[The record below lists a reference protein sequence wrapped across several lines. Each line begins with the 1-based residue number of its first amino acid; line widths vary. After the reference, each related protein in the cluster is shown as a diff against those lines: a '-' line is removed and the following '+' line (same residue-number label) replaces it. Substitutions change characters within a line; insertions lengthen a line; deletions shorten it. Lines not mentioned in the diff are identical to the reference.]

1 MEVKEVNHLLSPIKT
16 PENMKQIT
24 LLKPYQFEE
33 KDVKIPHLKK
43 GELLVQIK
51 NIGICGTDI
60 HAFHGNQ
67 PYFTYPRVLGHE
79 LSGIIVDTK
88 FENKSLLGKPVSVLP
103 YLSCG
108 KCNSCLRGKTNCCAN
123 LNVMG
128 VHVDGGFREYLS
140 VPEDNILVGKNE
152 TNLEH
157 LSMVEPL
164 SISYHGILRAEILE
178 NDWVIVFGAGPIGI
192 GALMFAK
199 SKTNKIILID
209 INQNRIDYCKS
220 NLGIEHSF
228 HGNDESLIKNIRE
241 LTNGHF
247 ADIVIDATGN
257 KNSIQQQLTFLGH
270 GGKWILIGLQREDLH
285 INHPEF
291 HKREA
296 TLMSSRNAT
305 KHDFEQVMEMIDKKE
320 IDPDLLITHTLD
332 FKEVA
337 RSFSTLIVDPTLIK
351 GIIKVNGLEKQ

>member
-1 MEVKEVNHLLSPIKT
+1 
-16 PENMKQIT
+16 MKQVT
-24 LLKPYQFEE
+24 LIKPYELEE
-33 KDVKIPHLKK
+33 RDVEIPILKK

-79 LSGIIVDTK
+79 LSGIIVDAK
-88 FENKSLLGKPVSVLP
+88 IENKSLLGKPVSVLP

-108 KCNSCLRGKTNCCAN
+108 KCNSCLKGKTNCCAN
-123 LNVMG
+123 LHVMG
-128 VHVDGGFREYLS
+128 VHVDGGFREYVS
-140 VPEDNILVGKNE
+140 VPVDNIMVGREE
-152 TNLEH
+152 TDLEH

-164 SISYHGILRAEILE
+164 SISYHGIMRADILE
-178 NDWVIVFGAGPIGI
+178 NDWVIIFGAGPIGI

-199 SKTNKIILID
+199 SKTNNIILID
-209 INQNRIDYCKS
+209 INQNRITYCKS
-220 NLGIEHSF
+220 ILGIEHSF
-228 HGNDESLIKNIRE
+228 NGNDETLFEEIKE

-257 KNSIQQQLTFLGH
+257 KKSIQQQLRFLGH

-305 KHDFEQVMEMIDKKE
+305 KHDFKQVMDKIDNKE
-320 IDPDLLITHTLD
+320 IDPALLITHTLD
-332 FKEVA
+332 FEEVVN
-337 RSFSTLIVDPTLIK
+337 SFSSFIVDQTLIK
-351 GIIKVNGLEKQ
+351 GIIKVNGLKK

>member
-1 MEVKEVNHLLSPIKT
+1 
-16 PENMKQIT
+16 MKQVT
-24 LLKPYQFEE
+24 LIKPYEFEE
-33 KDVKIPHLKK
+33 RDVEIPILKK

-60 HAFHGNQ
+60 HAFHGDQ
-67 PYFTYPRVLGHE
+67 PYFSYPRVLGHE
-79 LSGIIVDTK
+79 LSGIIVDAK
-88 FENKSLLGKPVSVLP
+88 IENKSLLGKPVSVLP

-108 KCNSCLRGKTNCCAN
+108 ECNSCVRGKTNCCAN
-123 LNVMG
+123 LHVMG
-128 VHVDGGFREYLS
+128 VHVDGGFGEYVS
-140 VPEDNILVGKNE
+140 VPVDNIMVGREE
-152 TNLEH
+152 TDLEH

-164 SISYHGILRAEILE
+164 SISYHGIMRADILE
-178 NDWVIVFGAGPIGI
+178 NDWVIIFGAGPIGI

-199 SKTNKIILID
+199 SKTNNIILID
-209 INQNRIDYCKS
+209 INQNRITYCKS
-220 NLGIEHSF
+220 ILGIEHSF
-228 HGNDESLIKNIRE
+228 NGNDETLFEEIKE

-257 KNSIQQQLTFLGH
+257 KKSIQQQLRFLGH

-305 KHDFEQVMEMIDKKE
+305 KHDFKQVMDKIDNKE
-320 IDPDLLITHTLD
+320 IDPALLITHTLD
-332 FKEVA
+332 FEEVVN
-337 RSFSTLIVDPTLIK
+337 SFSSFIVDQTLIK
-351 GIIKVNGLEKQ
+351 GIIKVNGLKK

>member
-1 MEVKEVNHLLSPIKT
+1 
-16 PENMKQIT
+16 MKQIT
-24 LLKPYQFEE
+24 LIKPYEFEE
-33 KDVKIPHLKK
+33 RDVEIPILKK

-67 PYFTYPRVLGHE
+67 PYFSYPRVLGHE
-79 LSGIIVDTK
+79 LSGIIVDAK
-88 FENKSLLGKPVSVLP
+88 IDNNSLLGKPVSVLP

-108 KCNSCLRGKTNCCAN
+108 KCNSCVRGKTNCCSQ
-123 LNVMG
+123 LKVMG
-128 VHVDGGFREYLS
+128 VHVDGGFCDYIS
-140 VPEDNILVGKNE
+140 IPEDNIMVGREE
-152 TNLEH
+152 TDLEH

-164 SISYHGILRAEILE
+164 SISYHGIMRADILE
-178 NDWVIVFGAGPIGI
+178 NDWVIIFGAGPIGM
-192 GALMFAK
+192 GAILFAK
-199 SKTNKIILID
+199 SKTDKIILID
-209 INQNRIDYCKS
+209 INQNRITYCKS
-220 NLGIEHSF
+220 ILGIEHSF
-228 HGNDESLIKNIRE
+228 NGNDETLLEQIKE

-257 KNSIQQQLTFLGH
+257 KKSIQQQLTFLGH

-305 KHDFEQVMEMIDKKE
+305 KHDFEQVMNKIDKKE
-320 IDPDLLITHTLD
+320 IDPVLLITNTLD
-332 FKEVA
+332 FKEVVN
-337 RSFSTLIVDPTLIK
+337 SFSTFIGDQSLIK
-351 GIIKVNGLEKQ
+351 GIIKVNRLEK

>member
-1 MEVKEVNHLLSPIKT
+1 
-16 PENMKQIT
+16 MKQVT
-24 LLKPYQFEE
+24 LIKPYEFEE
-33 KDVKIPHLKK
+33 RDVEIPILKK

-67 PYFTYPRVLGHE
+67 PYFSYPRVLGHE
-79 LSGIIVDTK
+79 LSGIIVDAK
-88 FENKSLLGKPVSVLP
+88 IENKSLLGKPVSVLP

-108 KCNSCLRGKTNCCAN
+108 KCNSCLKGKTNCCAN
-123 LNVMG
+123 LHVMG
-128 VHVDGGFREYLS
+128 VHVDGGFGEYVS
-140 VPEDNILVGKNE
+140 VPVDNIMVGREE
-152 TNLEH
+152 TDLEH

-164 SISYHGILRAEILE
+164 SISYHGIMRADILE
-178 NDWVIVFGAGPIGI
+178 NDWVIIFGAGPIGI

-199 SKTNKIILID
+199 SKTNNIILID
-209 INQNRIDYCKS
+209 INKNRITYCKS
-220 NLGIEHSF
+220 ILGIEHSF
-228 HGNDESLIKNIRE
+228 NGNDETLFEEIKE

-257 KNSIQQQLTFLGH
+257 KKSIQQQLRFLGH

-305 KHDFEQVMEMIDKKE
+305 KHDFKQVMDKIDNKE
-320 IDPDLLITHTLD
+320 IDPALLITHTLD
-332 FKEVA
+332 FEEVVN
-337 RSFSTLIVDPTLIK
+337 SFSSFIVDQTLIK
-351 GIIKVNGLEKQ
+351 GIIKVNGLKK

>member
-1 MEVKEVNHLLSPIKT
+1 M
-16 PENMKQIT
+16 
-24 LLKPYQFEE
+24 
-33 KDVKIPHLKK
+33 
-43 GELLVQIK
+43 VQIK

-79 LSGIIVDTK
+79 LSGIIVDAK
-88 FENKSLLGKPVSVLP
+88 IENKTLLGKSVSVLP

-108 KCNSCLRGKTNCCAN
+108 ECNSCLKNKTNCCAK
-123 LNVMG
+123 LHVMG
-128 VHVDGGFREYLS
+128 VHVDGGFKEYLS
-140 VPEDNILVGKNE
+140 VPDDNILVDKNE
-152 TNLEH
+152 TNLEY

-178 NDWVIVFGAGPIGI
+178 NDWVIIFGAGPIGI

-199 SKTNKIILID
+199 SRTNKIILID
-209 INQNRIDYCKS
+209 INQNRITYCKS
-220 NLGIEHSF
+220 YLGIEHSF
-228 HGNDESLIKNIRE
+228 NGNDESLINNIRE

-257 KNSIQQQLTFLGH
+257 KKSIQQQLTFLSH

-320 IDPDLLITHTLD
+320 IDPGLLITHTLD
-332 FKEVA
+332 FEEVA

-351 GIIKVNGLEKQ
+351 GIIKVNGLEK

>member
-1 MEVKEVNHLLSPIKT
+1 M
-16 PENMKQIT
+16 
-24 LLKPYQFEE
+24 KPYDFEE
-33 KDVKIPHLKK
+33 RDIEIPLLKK
-43 GELLVQIK
+43 GELLIQIK

-88 FENKSLLGKPVSVLP
+88 IENKSLLGKPVSVLP

-108 KCNSCLRGKTNCCAN
+108 KCNSCLKGKTNCCAN
-123 LNVMG
+123 LHVMG
-128 VHVDGGFREYLS
+128 VHVDGGFREYVS
-140 VPEDNILVGKNE
+140 VPVDNIMVGREE
-152 TNLEH
+152 TDLEH

-164 SISYHGILRAEILE
+164 SISYHGIMRADILE
-178 NDWVIVFGAGPIGI
+178 NDWVIIFGAGPIGI

-199 SKTNKIILID
+199 SKTNNIILID
-209 INQNRIDYCKS
+209 INKNRITYCKS
-220 NLGIEHSF
+220 ILGIEHSF
-228 HGNDESLIKNIRE
+228 NGNDETLFEEIKE

-257 KNSIQQQLTFLGH
+257 KKSIQQQLRFLGH

-305 KHDFEQVMEMIDKKE
+305 KHDFKQVMDKIDNKE
-320 IDPDLLITHTLD
+320 IDPALLITHTLD
-332 FKEVA
+332 FEEVVN
-337 RSFSTLIVDPTLIK
+337 SFSSFIVDQTLIK
-351 GIIKVNGLEKQ
+351 GIIKVNGLKK

>member
-1 MEVKEVNHLLSPIKT
+1 
-16 PENMKQIT
+16 MKQVT
-24 LLKPYQFEE
+24 LIKPYEFEE
-33 KDVKIPHLKK
+33 RDVEIPILKK

-67 PYFTYPRVLGHE
+67 PYFSYPRVLGHE
-79 LSGIIVDTK
+79 LSGIIVDAK
-88 FENKSLLGKPVSVLP
+88 IENKSLLGKPVSVLP

-108 KCNSCLRGKTNCCAN
+108 KCNSCLKGKTNCCAN
-123 LNVMG
+123 LHVMG
-128 VHVDGGFREYLS
+128 VHVDGGFREYVS
-140 VPEDNILVGKNE
+140 VPVDNIMVGREE
-152 TNLEH
+152 TDLEH

-164 SISYHGILRAEILE
+164 SISYHGIMRADILE
-178 NDWVIVFGAGPIGI
+178 NDWVIIFGAGPIGI

-199 SKTNKIILID
+199 SKTNNIILID
-209 INQNRIDYCKS
+209 INQNRITYCKS
-220 NLGIEHSF
+220 ILGIKHSF
-228 HGNDESLIKNIRE
+228 NGNDETLFEEIKE

-257 KNSIQQQLTFLGH
+257 KKSIQQQLRFLGH

-305 KHDFEQVMEMIDKKE
+305 KHDFKQVMDKIDNKE
-320 IDPDLLITHTLD
+320 IDPALLITHTLD
-332 FKEVA
+332 FEEVVN
-337 RSFSTLIVDPTLIK
+337 SFSSFIVDQTLIK
-351 GIIKVNGLEKQ
+351 GIIKVNGLKK

>member
-1 MEVKEVNHLLSPIKT
+1 
-16 PENMKQIT
+16 MKQVT
-24 LLKPYQFEE
+24 LIKPYEFEE
-33 KDVKIPHLKK
+33 RDVEIPILKK

-60 HAFHGNQ
+60 QAFHGNQ

-79 LSGIIVDTK
+79 LSGIIVDAK
-88 FENKSLLGKPVSVLP
+88 IENKSLLGKPVSVLP

-108 KCNSCLRGKTNCCAN
+108 KCNSCLKGKTNCCAN
-123 LNVMG
+123 LHVMG
-128 VHVDGGFREYLS
+128 VHVDGGFGEYVS
-140 VPEDNILVGKNE
+140 VPVDNIMVGREE
-152 TNLEH
+152 TDLEH

-164 SISYHGILRAEILE
+164 SISYHGIMRADILE
-178 NDWVIVFGAGPIGI
+178 NNWVIIFGAGPIGI

-199 SKTNKIILID
+199 SKTNNIILID
-209 INQNRIDYCKS
+209 INQNRITYCKS
-220 NLGIEHSF
+220 ILGIEHSF
-228 HGNDESLIKNIRE
+228 NGNDETLFEEIKE

-257 KNSIQQQLTFLGH
+257 KKSIQQQLRFLGH

-305 KHDFEQVMEMIDKKE
+305 KHDFKQVMDKIDNKE
-320 IDPDLLITHTLD
+320 IDPALLITHTLD
-332 FKEVA
+332 FEEVVN
-337 RSFSTLIVDPTLIK
+337 SFSSFIVDQTLIK
-351 GIIKVNGLEKQ
+351 GIIKVNGLKK

>member
-1 MEVKEVNHLLSPIKT
+1 
-16 PENMKQIT
+16 MKQVT
-24 LLKPYQFEE
+24 LIKPYEFEE
-33 KDVKIPHLKK
+33 RDVEIPILKK
-43 GELLVQIK
+43 GELLVKIK

-67 PYFTYPRVLGHE
+67 PYFSYPRVLGHE
-79 LSGIIVDTK
+79 LSGIIVDAK
-88 FENKSLLGKPVSVLP
+88 IENKSLLGKPVSVLP

-108 KCNSCLRGKTNCCAN
+108 KCNSCLKGKTNCCAN
-123 LNVMG
+123 LHVMG
-128 VHVDGGFREYLS
+128 VHVDGGFREYVS
-140 VPEDNILVGKNE
+140 VPVDNIMVGREE
-152 TNLEH
+152 TDLEH

-164 SISYHGILRAEILE
+164 SISYHGIMRADILE
-178 NDWVIVFGAGPIGI
+178 NDWVIIFGAGPIGI

-199 SKTNKIILID
+199 SKTNNIILID
-209 INQNRIDYCKS
+209 INKNRITYCKS
-220 NLGIEHSF
+220 ILGIEHSF
-228 HGNDESLIKNIRE
+228 NGNDETLFEEIKE

-257 KNSIQQQLTFLGH
+257 KKSIQQQLRFLGH

-305 KHDFEQVMEMIDKKE
+305 KHDFKQVMDKIDNKE
-320 IDPDLLITHTLD
+320 IDPALLITHTLD
-332 FKEVA
+332 FEEVVN
-337 RSFSTLIVDPTLIK
+337 SFSSFIVDQTLIK
-351 GIIKVNGLEKQ
+351 GIIKVNGLKK

>member
-1 MEVKEVNHLLSPIKT
+1 
-16 PENMKQIT
+16 MKQIT
-24 LLKPYQFEE
+24 LIKPYEFEE
-33 KDVKIPHLKK
+33 IDVEIPILKK

-67 PYFTYPRVLGHE
+67 PYFSYPRVLGHE
-79 LSGIIVDTK
+79 LSGIIVDAK
-88 FENKSLLGKPVSVLP
+88 IDNNSLLGKPVSVLP

-108 KCNSCLRGKTNCCAN
+108 KCNSCVRGKTNCCSQ
-123 LNVMG
+123 LKVMG
-128 VHVDGGFREYLS
+128 VHVDGGFCDYIS
-140 VPEDNILVGKNE
+140 IPVDNIMIGREE
-152 TNLEH
+152 TDLEH

-164 SISYHGILRAEILE
+164 SISYHGIMRADILE
-178 NDWVIVFGAGPIGI
+178 NDWVIIFGAGPIGM
-192 GALMFAK
+192 GAILFAK
-199 SKTNKIILID
+199 SKTDKIILID
-209 INQNRIDYCKS
+209 INQNRITYCKS
-220 NLGIEHSF
+220 ILGIEHSF
-228 HGNDESLIKNIRE
+228 NGNDETLLEQIKE

-257 KNSIQQQLTFLGH
+257 KKSLQQQLTFLGH

-305 KHDFEQVMEMIDKKE
+305 KHDFEQVMNKIDKKE
-320 IDPDLLITHTLD
+320 IDPVLLITNTLD
-332 FKEVA
+332 FKEVVNN
-337 RSFSTLIVDPTLIK
+337 FTTFIGDQTLIK
-351 GIIKVNGLEKQ
+351 GVIKVDELKK

>member
-1 MEVKEVNHLLSPIKT
+1 
-16 PENMKQIT
+16 MKQVT
-24 LLKPYQFEE
+24 LIKPYEFEE
-33 KDVKIPHLKK
+33 RDVEIPILKK

-67 PYFTYPRVLGHE
+67 PYFSYPRVLGHE
-79 LSGIIVDTK
+79 LSGIIVDAK
-88 FENKSLLGKPVSVLP
+88 IENKSLLGKPVSVLP

-108 KCNSCLRGKTNCCAN
+108 KCNSCLKGKTNCCAN
-123 LNVMG
+123 LHVMG
-128 VHVDGGFREYLS
+128 VHVDGGFREYVS
-140 VPEDNILVGKNE
+140 VPVDNIMVGREE
-152 TNLEH
+152 TDLEH

-164 SISYHGILRAEILE
+164 SISYHGIMRADILE
-178 NDWVIVFGAGPIGI
+178 NDWVIIFGAGPIGI

-199 SKTNKIILID
+199 SKTNNIILID
-209 INQNRIDYCKS
+209 INKNRITYCKS
-220 NLGIEHSF
+220 ILGIEHSF
-228 HGNDESLIKNIRE
+228 NGNDETLFEEIKE

-257 KNSIQQQLTFLGH
+257 KKSIQQQLRFLGH

-305 KHDFEQVMEMIDKKE
+305 KHDFKQVMDKIDNKE
-320 IDPDLLITHTLD
+320 IDPALLITHTLD
-332 FKEVA
+332 FEEVVN
-337 RSFSTLIVDPTLIK
+337 SFSSFIVDQTLIK
-351 GIIKVNGLEKQ
+351 GIIKVNGLKK

>member
-1 MEVKEVNHLLSPIKT
+1 MEVKEVNHLISHIIT
-16 PENMKQIT
+16 TESMKQIT
-24 LLKPYQFEE
+24 LMKPYEFEE
-33 KDVKIPHLKK
+33 RDIEIPLLKK

-88 FENKSLLGKPVSVLP
+88 IENKSLLGKPVSILP

-128 VHVDGGFREYLS
+128 VHVNGGFKEYLLVS
-140 VPEDNILVGKNE
+140 ENNIMVGKNE
-152 TNLEH
+152 TDLES

-164 SISYHGILRAEILE
+164 SISYHGIKRAEILE

-199 SKTNKIILID
+199 SRTNKIILID
-209 INQNRIDYCKS
+209 INQNRITYCKTY
-220 NLGIEHSF
+220 LGIVHSF
-228 HGNDESLIKNIRE
+228 NGNDESLIENIRD

-257 KNSIQQQLTFLGH
+257 KKSIQQQLTFLGH
-270 GGKWILIGLQREDLH
+270 GGKWILIGLQREDLP

-305 KHDFEQVMEMIDKKE
+305 KYDFEQVMERIDKKE
-320 IDPDLLITHTLD
+320 INPDLLITHYLD

-351 GIIKVNGLEKQ
+351 GIIKVNGLEK

>member
-1 MEVKEVNHLLSPIKT
+1 
-16 PENMKQIT
+16 MKQVT
-24 LLKPYQFEE
+24 LIKPYEFEE
-33 KDVKIPHLKK
+33 RDAEIPILKK

-60 HAFHGNQ
+60 QAFHGNQ

-79 LSGIIVDTK
+79 LSGIIVDAK
-88 FENKSLLGKPVSVLP
+88 IENKSLLGKPVSVLP

-108 KCNSCLRGKTNCCAN
+108 KCNSCLKGKTNCCAN
-123 LNVMG
+123 LHVMG
-128 VHVDGGFREYLS
+128 VHVDGGFREYVS
-140 VPEDNILVGKNE
+140 VPVDNIMVGREE
-152 TNLEH
+152 TDLEH

-164 SISYHGILRAEILE
+164 SISYHGIMRADILE
-178 NDWVIVFGAGPIGI
+178 NDWVIIFGAGPIGI

-199 SKTNKIILID
+199 SKTNNIILID
-209 INQNRIDYCKS
+209 INKNRITYCKS
-220 NLGIEHSF
+220 ILGIEHSF
-228 HGNDESLIKNIRE
+228 NGNDETLFEEIKE

-257 KNSIQQQLTFLGH
+257 KKSIQQQLRFLGH

-305 KHDFEQVMEMIDKKE
+305 KHDFKQVMDKIDNKE
-320 IDPDLLITHTLD
+320 IDPALLITHTLD
-332 FKEVA
+332 FEEVVN
-337 RSFSTLIVDPTLIK
+337 SFSSFIVDQTLIK
-351 GIIKVNGLEKQ
+351 GIIKVNGLKK

>member
-1 MEVKEVNHLLSPIKT
+1 
-16 PENMKQIT
+16 MKQVT
-24 LLKPYQFEE
+24 LIKPYEFEDR
-33 KDVKIPHLKK
+33 DVEIPILKK

-60 HAFHGNQ
+60 HAFHGDQ
-67 PYFTYPRVLGHE
+67 PYFSYPRVLGHE
-79 LSGIIVDTK
+79 LSGIIVDAK
-88 FENKSLLGKPVSVLP
+88 IDNKSLIGKPVSVLP

-108 KCNSCLRGKTNCCAN
+108 KCNSCLKGKTNCCAN
-123 LNVMG
+123 LHVMG

-140 VPEDNILVGKNE
+140 VPEDNIMVGKNE

-164 SISYHGILRAEILE
+164 SISYHGIMRADILE
-178 NDWVIVFGAGPIGI
+178 NDWVIIFGAGPIGI

-199 SKTNKIILID
+199 SKTNNIILID
-209 INQNRIDYCKS
+209 INQNRITYCKS
-220 NLGIEHSF
+220 ILGIEHSF
-228 HGNDESLIKNIRE
+228 NGNDETLFEEIKE

-257 KNSIQQQLTFLGH
+257 KKSIQQQLRFLGH

-305 KHDFEQVMEMIDKKE
+305 KHDFKQVMDKIDNKE
-320 IDPDLLITHTLD
+320 IDPALLITHTLD
-332 FKEVA
+332 FEEVVN
-337 RSFSTLIVDPTLIK
+337 SFSSFIVDQTLIK
-351 GIIKVNGLEKQ
+351 GIIKVNGLKK

>member
-1 MEVKEVNHLLSPIKT
+1 
-16 PENMKQIT
+16 MKQVT
-24 LLKPYQFEE
+24 LIKPYEFEE
-33 KDVKIPHLKK
+33 RDVEIPILKK

-67 PYFTYPRVLGHE
+67 PYFNYPRVLGHE
-79 LSGIIVDTK
+79 LSGIIVDAK
-88 FENKSLLGKPVSVLP
+88 IENKSLLGKPVSVLP

-108 KCNSCLRGKTNCCAN
+108 KCNSCLKGKTNCCAN
-123 LNVMG
+123 LHVMG
-128 VHVDGGFREYLS
+128 VHVDGGFREYVS
-140 VPEDNILVGKNE
+140 VPVDNIMEGREE
-152 TNLEH
+152 TDLEH

-164 SISYHGILRAEILE
+164 SISYHGIMRADILE
-178 NDWVIVFGAGPIGI
+178 NDWVIIFGAGPIGI

-199 SKTNKIILID
+199 SKTNNIILID
-209 INQNRIDYCKS
+209 INQNRITYCKS
-220 NLGIEHSF
+220 ILGIEHSF
-228 HGNDESLIKNIRE
+228 NGNDESLFDLIKE
-241 LTNGHF
+241 VTNGHF

-257 KNSIQQQLTFLGH
+257 KKSIQQQLTFLGH

-305 KHDFEQVMEMIDKKE
+305 KYDFEQVMNKIDNKE
-320 IDPDLLITHTLD
+320 IDPALLITHYLD

-337 RSFSTLIVDPTLIK
+337 RSFSTLMVDPTLIK

>member
-1 MEVKEVNHLLSPIKT
+1 
-16 PENMKQIT
+16 MKQVT
-24 LLKPYQFEE
+24 LIKPYEFEE
-33 KDVKIPHLKK
+33 RDAEIPILKK

-79 LSGIIVDTK
+79 LSGIIVDAK
-88 FENKSLLGKPVSVLP
+88 IENKSLLGKPVSVLP

-108 KCNSCLRGKTNCCAN
+108 KCNSCLKGKTNCCAN
-123 LNVMG
+123 LHVMG
-128 VHVDGGFREYLS
+128 VHVDGGFREYVS
-140 VPEDNILVGKNE
+140 VPVDNIMVGREE
-152 TNLEH
+152 TDLEH

-164 SISYHGILRAEILE
+164 SISYHGIMRADILE
-178 NDWVIVFGAGPIGI
+178 NDWVIIFGAGPIGI

-199 SKTNKIILID
+199 SKTNNIILID
-209 INQNRIDYCKS
+209 INKNRITYCKS
-220 NLGIEHSF
+220 ILGIEHSF
-228 HGNDESLIKNIRE
+228 NGNDETLFEEIKE

-257 KNSIQQQLTFLGH
+257 KKSIQQQLRFLGH

-305 KHDFEQVMEMIDKKE
+305 KHDFKQVMDKIDNKE
-320 IDPDLLITHTLD
+320 IDPALLITHTLD
-332 FKEVA
+332 FEEVVN
-337 RSFSTLIVDPTLIK
+337 SFSSFIVDQTLIK
-351 GIIKVNGLEKQ
+351 GIIKVNGLKK

>member
-1 MEVKEVNHLLSPIKT
+1 M
-16 PENMKQIT
+16 
-24 LLKPYQFEE
+24 
-33 KDVKIPHLKK
+33 
-43 GELLVQIK
+43 
-51 NIGICGTDI
+51 
-60 HAFHGNQ
+60 
-67 PYFTYPRVLGHE
+67 
-79 LSGIIVDTK
+79 
-88 FENKSLLGKPVSVLP
+88 
-103 YLSCG
+103 
-108 KCNSCLRGKTNCCAN
+108 
-123 LNVMG
+123 
-128 VHVDGGFREYLS
+128 
-140 VPEDNILVGKNE
+140 VGKNE

-192 GALMFAK
+192 GALMFAR

-209 INQNRIDYCKS
+209 INEDRIDYCKS

-257 KNSIQQQLTFLGH
+257 KKSIQQQLTFLGH

-305 KHDFEQVMEMIDKKE
+305 KHDFEQVMERIDKKE
-320 IDPDLLITHTLD
+320 IDPGLLITHTLD
-332 FKEVA
+332 FVEVA
-337 RSFSTLIVDPTLIK
+337 RRFSTLIMDPTLIK

>member
-1 MEVKEVNHLLSPIKT
+1 
-16 PENMKQIT
+16 MKQVT
-24 LLKPYQFEE
+24 LIKPYEFEE
-33 KDVKIPHLKK
+33 RDAEIPILKK

-79 LSGIIVDTK
+79 LSGIIVDAK
-88 FENKSLLGKPVSVLP
+88 IENKSLLGKPVSVLP

-108 KCNSCLRGKTNCCAN
+108 KCNSCLKGKTNCCAN
-123 LNVMG
+123 LHVMG
-128 VHVDGGFREYLS
+128 VHVDGGFREYVS
-140 VPEDNILVGKNE
+140 VPVDNIMVGREE
-152 TNLEH
+152 TDLEH

-164 SISYHGILRAEILE
+164 SISYHGIMRADILE
-178 NDWVIVFGAGPIGI
+178 NDWVIIFGAGPIGI

-199 SKTNKIILID
+199 SKTNNIILID
-209 INQNRIDYCKS
+209 INQNRITYCKS
-220 NLGIEHSF
+220 ILGIEHSF
-228 HGNDESLIKNIRE
+228 NGNDETLFEEIKE

-257 KNSIQQQLTFLGH
+257 KKSIQQQLRFLGH

-305 KHDFEQVMEMIDKKE
+305 KHDFKQVMDKIDNKE
-320 IDPDLLITHTLD
+320 IDPALLITHTLD
-332 FKEVA
+332 FEEVVN
-337 RSFSTLIVDPTLIK
+337 SFSSFIVDQTLIK
-351 GIIKVNGLEKQ
+351 GIIKVNGLKK

>member
-1 MEVKEVNHLLSPIKT
+1 
-16 PENMKQIT
+16 MKQVT
-24 LLKPYQFEE
+24 LIKPYELEE
-33 KDVKIPHLKK
+33 RDVEIPILKK

-67 PYFTYPRVLGHE
+67 PYFSYPRVLGHE
-79 LSGIIVDTK
+79 LSGIIVDAK
-88 FENKSLLGKPVSVLP
+88 IENKSLLGKPVSVLP

-108 KCNSCLRGKTNCCAN
+108 KCNSCLKGKTNCCAN
-123 LNVMG
+123 LHVMG
-128 VHVDGGFREYLS
+128 VHVDGGFGEYVS
-140 VPEDNILVGKNE
+140 VPVDNIMVGREE
-152 TNLEH
+152 TDLEH

-164 SISYHGILRAEILE
+164 SISYHGIMRADILE
-178 NDWVIVFGAGPIGI
+178 NDWVIIFGAGPIGI

-199 SKTNKIILID
+199 SKTNNIILID
-209 INQNRIDYCKS
+209 INQNRITYCKS
-220 NLGIEHSF
+220 ILGIKHSF
-228 HGNDESLIKNIRE
+228 NGNDETLFEEIKE

-257 KNSIQQQLTFLGH
+257 KKSIQQQLRFLGH

-305 KHDFEQVMEMIDKKE
+305 KHDFKQVMDKIDNKE
-320 IDPDLLITHTLD
+320 IDPALLITHTLD
-332 FKEVA
+332 FEEVVN
-337 RSFSTLIVDPTLIK
+337 SFSSFIVDQTLIK
-351 GIIKVNGLEKQ
+351 GIIKVNGLKK

>member
-1 MEVKEVNHLLSPIKT
+1 MVVKEVNHLLSHINT
-16 PENMKQIT
+16 PESMKQIT
-24 LLKPYQFEE
+24 LKKPYEFEE
-33 KDVKIPHLKK
+33 RDAEIPLLKK

-79 LSGIIVDTK
+79 LSGIIVDAK
-88 FENKSLLGKPVSVLP
+88 IENKTLLGKSVSVLP

-108 KCNSCLRGKTNCCAN
+108 ECNSCLKGKTNCCAK
-123 LNVMG
+123 LHVMG
-128 VHVDGGFREYLS
+128 VHVDGGFKEYLS
-140 VPEDNILVGKNE
+140 VPEDNLLVDKNE
-152 TNLEH
+152 NNLKH

-178 NDWVIVFGAGPIGI
+178 NDWVIIFGAGPIGI

-199 SKTNKIILID
+199 SRTNKIILID
-209 INQNRIDYCKS
+209 INQNRITYCKS
-220 NLGIEHSF
+220 YLGIEHSF
-228 HGNDESLIKNIRE
+228 NGNDESLINNIRE

-257 KNSIQQQLTFLGH
+257 KKSIKQQLTFLSH

-320 IDPDLLITHTLD
+320 IDPGLLITHTLD
-332 FKEVA
+332 FEEVA

-351 GIIKVNGLEKQ
+351 GIIKVNGLEK

>member
-1 MEVKEVNHLLSPIKT
+1 
-16 PENMKQIT
+16 MKQIT
-24 LLKPYQFEE
+24 LMKPYEFEE
-33 KDVKIPHLKK
+33 RDIEIPLLKK

-88 FENKSLLGKPVSVLP
+88 IENKSLLGKPVSILP

-128 VHVDGGFREYLS
+128 VHVNGGFKEYLLVS
-140 VPEDNILVGKNE
+140 ENNIMVGKNE
-152 TNLEH
+152 TDLES

-164 SISYHGILRAEILE
+164 SISYHGIKRAEILE

-199 SKTNKIILID
+199 SRTNKIILID
-209 INQNRIDYCKS
+209 INQNRITYCKTY
-220 NLGIEHSF
+220 LGIVHSF
-228 HGNDESLIKNIRE
+228 NGNDESLIENIRD

-257 KNSIQQQLTFLGH
+257 KKSIQQQLTFLGH
-270 GGKWILIGLQREDLH
+270 GGKWILIGLQREDLP

-305 KHDFEQVMEMIDKKE
+305 KYDFEQVMERIDKKE
-320 IDPDLLITHTLD
+320 INPDLLITHYLD
-332 FKEVA
+332 FKEV
-337 RSFSTLIVDPTLIK
+337 
-351 GIIKVNGLEKQ
+351 

>member
-1 MEVKEVNHLLSPIKT
+1 
-16 PENMKQIT
+16 MKQVT
-24 LLKPYQFEE
+24 LIKPYEFEE
-33 KDVKIPHLKK
+33 RDVEIPILKK

-67 PYFTYPRVLGHE
+67 PYFSYPRVLGHE
-79 LSGIIVDTK
+79 LSGIIVDAK
-88 FENKSLLGKPVSVLP
+88 IENKSLLGKPVSVLP

-108 KCNSCLRGKTNCCAN
+108 KCNSCLKGKTNCCAN
-123 LNVMG
+123 LHVMG
-128 VHVDGGFREYLS
+128 VHVDGGFREYVS
-140 VPEDNILVGKNE
+140 VPVDNIMVGREE
-152 TNLEH
+152 TDLEH

-164 SISYHGILRAEILE
+164 SISYHGIMRADILE
-178 NDWVIVFGAGPIGI
+178 NNWVIIFGAGPIGI

-199 SKTNKIILID
+199 SKTNNIILID
-209 INQNRIDYCKS
+209 INKNRITYCKS
-220 NLGIEHSF
+220 ILGIEHSF
-228 HGNDESLIKNIRE
+228 NGNDETLFEEIKE

-257 KNSIQQQLTFLGH
+257 KKSIQQQLRFLGH

-305 KHDFEQVMEMIDKKE
+305 KHDFKQVMDKIDNKE
-320 IDPDLLITHTLD
+320 IDPALLITHTLD
-332 FKEVA
+332 FEEVVN
-337 RSFSTLIVDPTLIK
+337 SFSSFIVDQTLIK
-351 GIIKVNGLEKQ
+351 GIIKVNGLKK

>member
-1 MEVKEVNHLLSPIKT
+1 
-16 PENMKQIT
+16 MKQVT
-24 LLKPYQFEE
+24 LIKPYEFEDR
-33 KDVKIPHLKK
+33 DVEIPILKK

-79 LSGIIVDTK
+79 LSGIIVDAK
-88 FENKSLLGKPVSVLP
+88 IDNKSLIGKPVSVLP

-108 KCNSCLRGKTNCCAN
+108 KCNSCLKGKTNCCAN
-123 LNVMG
+123 LHVMG

-140 VPEDNILVGKNE
+140 VPEDNIMVGKNE

-164 SISYHGILRAEILE
+164 SISYHGIMRADILE
-178 NDWVIVFGAGPIGI
+178 NDWVIIFGAGPIGI

-199 SKTNKIILID
+199 SKTNNIILID
-209 INQNRIDYCKS
+209 INQNRITYCKS
-220 NLGIEHSF
+220 ILGIEHSF
-228 HGNDESLIKNIRE
+228 NGNDETLFEEIKE

-257 KNSIQQQLTFLGH
+257 KKSIQQQLRFLGH

-305 KHDFEQVMEMIDKKE
+305 KHDFKQVMDKIDNKE
-320 IDPDLLITHTLD
+320 IDPALLITHTLD
-332 FKEVA
+332 FEEVVN
-337 RSFSTLIVDPTLIK
+337 SFSSFIVDQTLIK
-351 GIIKVNGLEKQ
+351 GIIKVNGLKK

>member
-1 MEVKEVNHLLSPIKT
+1 
-16 PENMKQIT
+16 MKQVT
-24 LLKPYQFEE
+24 LIKPYEFEE
-33 KDVKIPHLKK
+33 RDVEIPILKK

-67 PYFTYPRVLGHE
+67 PYFSYPRVLGHE
-79 LSGIIVDTK
+79 LSGIIVDAK
-88 FENKSLLGKPVSVLP
+88 IENKSLLGKPVSVLP

-108 KCNSCLRGKTNCCAN
+108 KCNSCLKGKTNCCAN
-123 LNVMG
+123 LHVMG
-128 VHVDGGFREYLS
+128 VHVDGGFREYVS
-140 VPEDNILVGKNE
+140 VQVDNIMVGREE
-152 TNLEH
+152 TDLEH

-164 SISYHGILRAEILE
+164 SISYHGIMRADILE
-178 NDWVIVFGAGPIGI
+178 NDWVIIFGAGPIGI

-199 SKTNKIILID
+199 SKTNNIILID
-209 INQNRIDYCKS
+209 INKNRITYCKS
-220 NLGIEHSF
+220 ILGIEHSF
-228 HGNDESLIKNIRE
+228 NGNDETLFEEIKE

-257 KNSIQQQLTFLGH
+257 KKSIQQQLRFLGH

-305 KHDFEQVMEMIDKKE
+305 KHDFKQVMDKIDNKE
-320 IDPDLLITHTLD
+320 IDPALLITHTLD
-332 FKEVA
+332 FEEVVN
-337 RSFSTLIVDPTLIK
+337 SFSSFIVDQTLIK
-351 GIIKVNGLEKQ
+351 GIIKVNGLKK

>member
-1 MEVKEVNHLLSPIKT
+1 
-16 PENMKQIT
+16 MKQVT
-24 LLKPYQFEE
+24 LIKPYEFEE
-33 KDVKIPHLKK
+33 RDVEIPILKK

-60 HAFHGNQ
+60 QAFHGNQ

-79 LSGIIVDTK
+79 LSGIIVDAK
-88 FENKSLLGKPVSVLP
+88 IENKSLLGKPVSVLP

-108 KCNSCLRGKTNCCAN
+108 KCNSCLKGKTNCCAN
-123 LNVMG
+123 LHVMG
-128 VHVDGGFREYLS
+128 VHVDGGFREYVS
-140 VPEDNILVGKNE
+140 VPVDNIMVGREE
-152 TNLEH
+152 TDLEH

-164 SISYHGILRAEILE
+164 SISYHGIMRADILE
-178 NDWVIVFGAGPIGI
+178 NNWVIIFGAGPIGI

-199 SKTNKIILID
+199 SKTNNIILID
-209 INQNRIDYCKS
+209 INKNRITYCKS
-220 NLGIEHSF
+220 ILGIEHSF
-228 HGNDESLIKNIRE
+228 NGNDETLFEEIKE

-257 KNSIQQQLTFLGH
+257 KKSIQQQLRFLGH

-305 KHDFEQVMEMIDKKE
+305 KHDFKQVMDKIDNKE
-320 IDPDLLITHTLD
+320 IDPALLITHTLD
-332 FKEVA
+332 FEEVVN
-337 RSFSTLIVDPTLIK
+337 SFSSFIVDQTLIK
-351 GIIKVNGLEKQ
+351 GIIKVNGLKK